1 VKKIK
6 QPTAA
11 VFGNIPVHYDKVG
24 QLLRRNEDAH
34 TVDVL
39 LDFQ

>member
-1 VKKIK
+1 MKT
-6 QPTAA
+6 PTAA
-11 VFGNIPVHYDKVG
+11 VFGNTPVHYDKIG
-24 QLLRRNEDAH
+24 ELLRRSEGNH